1 MTDATG
7 MNGTEAGGGG
17 GMREAPRI
25 PGFQITNFKNSTSLA
40 DVWGALQLS
49 LDRNVEIWILR
60 REIAGDAA
68 IAENYEEVAR
78 AVSKIK
84 HPNFVQIIDIS
95 KTEEGI
101 PFTVF
106 EEIDGVPLSTKLVRE
121 GRIDQKIAATIIIG
135 IANVL
140 DSAWKQSGFVH
151 RNIKPDTVYLARG
164 AGVKIT
170 NFNSATLVKAGSN
183 PLAYDGGFVIGT
195 PNYQAP
201 EQIECRRSID
211 FHADMYSAGALFYE
225 MVTGQAPFHE
235 EEDPREVMELQRTG
249 TLPNP
254 RELDKSIKPGFVYI
268 MQKMMAK
275 APEERYTWWQDL
287 VEDLQR
293 VIDGRPPY
301 PQSAGTYS
309 APRSTIGIMPGDVS
323 PGAASAN
330 GRGQKRAVGGGSGQY
345 RSAVSNGAPARTLSQ
360 RVADTQQSEGPGCL
374 AILMSLLLIV
384 AAVVLTGVMRIKD
397 LEEKDEER
405 QDLQTNFTA
414 HVEDMYSPGDYAG
427 PNPDDDAAPLDTSA
441 DVESGLESPP
451 ETATAGETVSEE
463 PAASEPPTSEEPAAA
478 PPTQREIVADIY
490 AQFMAKDFAEAKKYV
505 RERLLKAREDGG
517 YDAAECAAIA
527 RAFDEAAS
535 YSDLVG
541 GSLARGGVRRDITI
555 GGRNISIAPKIYA
568 NGEVVGT
575 ITMPD
580 GKVYEN
586 ARLKVSEMS
595 PREMYDTVQSGAMPT
610 GRPSLL
616 ALAFLALKVDEPVRF
631 ISTVENNNLDGL
643 KPFLEFSQKK

>member
-68 IAENYEEVAR
+68 IAENFEEVAR

-95 KTEEGI
+95 KTEGGI

-106 EEIDGVPLSTKLVRE
+106 EEIDGVPLSTELVRE

-164 AGVKIT
+164 SGVKIT

-183 PLAYDGGFVIGT
+183 PLAYDGGFIIGT

-254 RELDKSIKPGFVYI
+254 RESDKSIKPGFVYI

-330 GRGQKRAVGGGSGQY
+330 GRGQKRAVGGGNAQY
-345 RSAVSNGAPARTLSQ
+345 RPAVSNGAPARTLSQ

-374 AILMSLLLIV
+374 AVLMSLLLIV
-384 AAVVLTGVMRIKD
+384 AAVVLTGILRIKN
-397 LEEKDEER
+397 LEEKEKPKQEVQNFSSGPGGGVGHPQVDDVSSSGSDVVSSSQSEAVADADPNLEEPPE
-405 QDLQTNFTA
+405 N
-414 HVEDMYSPGDYAG
+414 
-427 PNPDDDAAPLDTSA
+427 AAAADTSTEDA
-441 DVESGLESPP
+441 VE
-451 ETATAGETVSEE
+451 T
-463 PAASEPPTSEEPAAA
+463 

-490 AQFMAKDFAEAKKYV
+490 AQFMATDFAEAKKYM
-505 RERLLKAREDGG
+505 RERLKKAQEDGG

-535 YSDLVG
+535 YPDLVG
-541 GSLARGGVRRDITI
+541 RSLANGRSKRDISI
-555 GGRNISIAPKIYA
+555 GGRKGSVFPEAYR
-568 NGEVVGT
+568 NGEVLGT
-575 ITMPD
+575 ITISD
-580 GKVYEN
+580 GTVYEN
-586 ARLKVSEMS
+586 ARFKISDMS
-595 PREMYDTVQSGAMPT
+595 PREMYDVVQSGAMPT
-610 GRPSLL
+610 DRPSLL